1 VPLYSGDFGKAFSKL
16 LELSGVSCYEISKHA
31 DIDEAYLS
39 KLRSGVKH
47 NPSPEAIMRICLA
60 IARCSKEGKKVDL
73 YDFDTLFNA
82 VGRSL
87 FTGRKSSL

>member
-1 VPLYSGDFGKAFSKL
+1 MPLYSGDFGKAFSKIL
-16 LELSGVSCYEISKHA
+16 GLSGASCYEISKYA
-31 DIDEAYLS
+31 DINEAYLS
-39 KLRSGVKH
+39 KLRNGVKN

-87 FTGRKSSL
+87 FTGKKSSF